1 LIEAGVWAKVVVDD
15 VSVSVQRASRKMSEI
30 LMNKRLRLTICC
42 LTVVLHA
49 GINDWAESAMG
60 QGRVRLLFKC
70 SADNDLYQAIRD
82 DGGVFPRFDSTKEA
96 IDAAAEGVAVLVL
109 ADDYPSGTTTI
120 EPDLFREAAR
130 KRLRL
135 YIEYPAALPEI
146 EVGEP
151 RRTRVERAVV
161 SSDIFGPKLA
171 RHRILAINGLNFVPA
186 PVIESHVVAAR
197 VAGFDTAVYGLP
209 ETTYPILFEHPG
221 GDMLVAT
228 TKLSHFVTGR
238 YAPSDAWRTLWQG
251 ILGWL
256 CREQNVPELRWTP
269 VVRASYGLDEPLPAA
284 VEEQA
289 LRRGVEWFVK
299 SKLLLHPSR
308 LEKIEGAATS
318 PTPAPDAPVGD
329 GSLGILEAP
338 LSIIQ
343 HDGSQLQSVALRG
356 DCTGE
361 SAMALAFGGKSLGD
375 AGKSQIAENLL
386 DFWYFTSDACKKERA
401 DPKHGAYGLIAWGVN
416 SPAWYKANYGDDN
429 ARLLLGTMAVAAL
442 ADEDRWDESMMRC
455 LLANLR
461 TTGRLGFRGGRID
474 VDPLGQQGWQPY
486 FRRRTINP
494 HPHYESY
501 LWACFLWAYHQ
512 TGYELFYQ
520 RAESALRIT
529 MQGYTDGWRWTNGV
543 AQEKARILL
552 PLAWLVRVKDTPEHR
567 AWLRQA
573 VDGLLALQEP
583 CGAIREELG
592 IPGRGQYPPP
602 SSNEAYGTNEAS
614 LIQQNGDPISDL
626 LYTTNF
632 AYLGLHEAAAAT
644 GDEDILNAEGKL
656 TEFLCRIQVHSTTQ
670 PSLDGGW
677 FRAFDFGRWEHWGS
691 NADAGWGAWAIE
703 SGWTQGWITSVLAM
717 RRMETSLWDLT
728 QGSTI
733 EKHFDPLRRQ
743 MLPDDVLAAPESD
756 RMQHEAVGKTVKL
769 ATPIDP
775 RYPGGGPAGLVDGF
789 QGIADHTAPEWLG
802 LEGLD
807 LVATIDLGKPTDIS
821 KLGAAFLQSTGV
833 GVFLPRRVE
842 FAVSGDGNT
851 FKTLATVSP
860 KIPEREPG
868 PLRAVLIAD
877 QLDTQTRY
885 VRVHAENIGQVP
897 DWHRAAGRRAWLF
910 VDELLLN
917 P

>member
-1 LIEAGVWAKVVVDD
+1 
-15 VSVSVQRASRKMSEI
+15 
-30 LMNKRLRLTICC
+30 
-42 LTVVLHA
+42 
-49 GINDWAESAMG
+49 MG
-60 QGRVRLLFKC
+60 FERVRLLFKC
-70 SADNDLYQAIRD
+70 CSDNDLYQAVRA
-82 DGGVFPRFDSTKEA
+82 DGTDFPRFDSTKEA
-96 IDAAAEGVAVLVL
+96 IDAAAEGDAVLVL
-109 ADDYPSGTTTI
+109 ADDYPSNTTI
-120 EPDLFREAAR
+120 IDPNLFREAAG

-135 YIEYPAALPEI
+135 YVEYPRALPAI
-146 EVGEP
+146 KVGGP

-161 SSDIFGPKLA
+161 SSDFFGPELT
-171 RHRILAINGLNFVPA
+171 RLRILAINGLHFVPA
-186 PVIESHVVAAR
+186 SVEKSHIVAAR

-209 ETTYPILFEHPG
+209 ETSYPILFEHTN
-221 GDMLVAT
+221 GDVLVAT

-238 YAPSDAWRTLWQG
+238 YAPADAWRTLWQG
-251 ILGWL
+251 ILAWL
-256 CREQNVPELRWTP
+256 CRGQGAPELRWTP
-269 VVRASYGLDEPLPAA
+269 VVRASYGRDEPLPAD
-284 VEEQA
+284 VEEQT

-299 SKLLLHPSR
+299 SKLLLHRSR
-308 LEKIEGAATS
+308 LEKIEGAATA
-318 PTPAPDAPVGD
+318 PTPPPDAPVGD

-343 HDGSQLQSVALRG
+343 HDGSQLQSVARRG

-361 SAMALAFGGKSLGD
+361 SAMALAFGGKSLED
-375 AGKSQIAENLL
+375 AHKSRIAENLL
-386 DFWYFTSDACKKERA
+386 DYWYFTSGACKKERA
-401 DPKHGAYGLIAWGVN
+401 DPEHGAYGLIAWGVS
-416 SPAWYKANYGDDN
+416 SPSWYKANYGDDN

-442 ADEDRWDESMMRC
+442 ADEDRWDELMMRC

-461 TTGRLGFRGGRID
+461 TTGPLGFRGGRID
-474 VDPLGQQGWQPY
+474 VGPLGQQGWQAY
-486 FRRRTINP
+486 FRRRIVNP

-501 LWACFLWAYHQ
+501 LWACFLWAYQQ

-552 PLAWLVRVKDTPEHR
+552 PLAWLVHVKDTPEHR

-592 IPGRGQYPPP
+592 VPARGQYPPP
-602 SSNEAYGTNEAS
+602 SANEAYGTNEAS

-632 AYLGLHEAAAAT
+632 AFLGLHEAGAAT
-644 GDEDILNAEGKL
+644 GDEDILKAEDKL
-656 TEFLCRIQVHSTTQ
+656 TEFLCRIQVRSTTH

-677 FRAFDFGRWEHWGS
+677 FRAFDYKRWEHWGS

-728 QGSTI
+728 EDSRI
-733 EKHFDPLRRQ
+733 EKHFDRLRRQ
-743 MLPDDVLAAPESD
+743 MLPEDVLAAAEPE
-756 RMQHEAVGKTVKL
+756 RIEHGAVGKTVKL
-769 ATPIDP
+769 AAPIDP

-789 QGIADHTAPEWLG
+789 VGMADHTAPEWLG
-802 LEGLD
+802 LEGPD
-807 LVATIDLGKPTDIS
+807 LVATVDLGKRSTVNR
-821 KLGAAFLQSTGV
+821 LGAAFLQSTGV
-833 GVFLPRRVE
+833 GIFLPRRVE
-842 FAVSGDGNT
+842 FAVSDDGNT
-851 FKTLATVSP
+851 FNTVATVTP
-860 KIPEREPG
+860 KISEREPG
-868 PLRAVLIAD
+868 PLRSVLIAD
-877 QLDTQTRY
+877 ELVTQGRY
-885 VRVHAENIGQVP
+885 VRVRAENVGEIP

-910 VDELLLN
+910 VDEILVN